1 MIYLRQTPIPDPQG
15 QTETVHGYLNK
26 KKTQQNHTHTTARA
40 ILKNCKLVESFPIL
54 TTDSILFQMCGRK
67 ENF

>member
-1 MIYLRQTPIPDPQG
+1 MIYLRQTPIPDPG
-15 QTETVHGYLNK
+15 ADRNCPCGYLNK
-26 KKTQQNHTHTTARA
+26 KKPQQNHTHTTARA